1 MSIASAL
8 SGISTHR
15 DVVPVYYHRTTGTFI
30 VTGVQRTKG
39 GAFVV
44 DADGR
49 VGKLFPSK
57 KDALASI
64 RTN

>member
-1 MSIASAL
+1 MSIVSAL
-8 SGISTHR
+8 TRISTHR